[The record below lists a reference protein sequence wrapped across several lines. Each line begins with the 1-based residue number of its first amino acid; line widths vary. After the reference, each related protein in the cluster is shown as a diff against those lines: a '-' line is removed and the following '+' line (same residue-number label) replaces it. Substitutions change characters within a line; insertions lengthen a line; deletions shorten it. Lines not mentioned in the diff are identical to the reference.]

1 MVNLQHDAPAV
12 SVFMTVRNEED
23 HLTACVE
30 RLLAQDYPGEL
41 EIVVAVGPSDDA
53 TASIAAMLTERH
65 GVVVVENPTGLTP
78 HGLNRAMKAASHDY
92 LVRCDGHALL
102 PTDYVSH
109 VMTILLETGA
119 ANVGGRMI
127 PEGTNPLG
135 RAVAHAMSSRLG
147 LGGAAFHTG
156 GEAGPQLTV
165 YLGSFRRDAVAAVG
179 GYDEYF
185 LRAQDW
191 ELNHRLRTAGHT
203 VWFDPS
209 VAVIYRPRGTW
220 GELVRQQFRTGA
232 WRRKVVRRYPET
244 ASLRYLAPPV
254 AIIMM
259 VLATLVGSVGS
270 AFSAW
275 FALAYTIPLMYLLVV
290 VLAGLW
296 DGRSL
301 PWTVRLRLPGVLAA
315 IHWSWGL
322 GFLVGRG

>member
-1 MVNLQHDAPAV
+1 MNSPQLPPV

-23 HLTACVE
+23 HLEACVD
-30 RLLAQDYPGEL
+30 RLLAQDYAGPI

-53 TASIAAMLTERH
+53 TAHIAQRLADQH
-65 GVVVVENPTGLTP
+65 GIIVVENPTGLTP
-78 HGLNRAMKAASHDY
+78 HGLNAAIAAASHDY

-102 PTDYVSH
+102 PLDYVSR
-109 VMTILLETGA
+109 VVAVLEETGA
-119 ANVGGRMI
+119 ANAGGRMV

-156 GEAGPQLTV
+156 GEPGPQLTV
-165 YLGSFRRDAVAAVG
+165 YLGSFRRDAVESVG

-191 ELNHRLRTAGHT
+191 ELNHRLRAAGHT

-209 VAVIYRPRGTW
+209 IGVTYRPRATW
-220 GELVRQQFRTGA
+220 RDLARQQYRTGA

-254 AIIMM
+254 AVSAMI
-259 VLATLVGSVGS
+259 LAILIGGIGS
-270 AFSAW
+270 AFSPW
-275 FALAYTIPLMYLLVV
+275 FSLAYAIPLAYVAVV
-290 VLAGLW
+290 VVAGLF
-296 DGRSL
+296 DGRNL
-301 PWTVRLRLPGVLAA
+301 PWSSRLRLPGVLAV

-322 GFLVGRG
+322 GFLAGKG